1 MRGKI
6 IFATSG
12 KMLLVIGTSMA
23 LPLMVALY
31 YGEKETKAF
40 LISMLITLIC
50 GALLSFGF
58 KNNERMRIK
67 DGYLIVTL
75 SWILATLFGML
86 PYLISGAVDTLPDA
100 IFETMSGF
108 TTTGASIF
116 TDVEALGKGILLW
129 RALTHWL
136 GDVGILVL
144 FVALLS
150 ALGNNGMQ
158 LFKAE
163 ISQAVGNKLT
173 PRISDGAKIL
183 WIVYMVLTVV
193 AIAGYWLCGMDMFDA
208 ICHSFATVA
217 TGGFSTKNSSLGYY
231 QNAGIEW
238 VGIIVMFL
246 SGINLAL
253 YYDAW
258 RAKHKLQGFF
268 KNSVVKAYLLIYG
281 FLIAVLSCQLFLQQD
296 LGVHDAV
303 RTAAFQVITI
313 GTTTGFVTTDFE
325 CWSQMS
331 KYILVLA
338 MMIGGC
344 AGSTSGGIKVDR
356 FVIAFEQV
364 KIDIQ
369 RILHPRLVGN
379 VKSSSYPMDTEGVA
393 RTLTFIFIYLITLAI
408 GIFILVCLDLSILD
422 AYMAA
427 ITSLGNIGAVWGS
440 FGPSECY
447 AAFPQAGKIL
457 MSILMLLGRLE
468 IYTVFAAI
476 LPERKIKK

>member
-6 IFATSG
+6 IWSTSG
-12 KMLLVIGTSMA
+12 KLLLIIGISMIF
-23 LPLMVALY
+23 PLAISLY
-31 YGEKETKAF
+31 YGENEAWAF
-40 LISMLITLIC
+40 FISMVITLLC
-50 GALLSFGF
+50 GGILSFGF

-136 GDVGILVL
+136 GGVGILVL

-238 VGIIVMFL
+238 VGLIVMFL

-253 YYDAW
+253 YYDVW
-258 RAKHKLQGFF
+258 RSKHKAQQFI

-281 FLIAVLSCQLFLQQD
+281 VLILLLSVQLFTQES
-296 LGVHDAV
+296 LGLHDAV
-303 RTAAFQVITI
+303 RTAAFQVITV

-325 CWSQMS
+325 TWSQMS
-331 KYILVLA
+331 KYILILA
-338 MMIGGC
+338 MLIGGC

-356 FVIAFEQV
+356 YVIAFEQI
-364 KIDIQ
+364 KIEIQ
-369 RILHPRLVGN
+369 RALHPRLVGN
-379 VKSSSYPMDTEGVA
+379 VKSSSYPMDAEGVV
-393 RTLTFIFIYLITLAI
+393 RTLAFIFIYLLTLAA
-408 GIFILVCLDLSILD
+408 GIFCFVLMDLSILD
-422 AYMAA
+422 AFMAA

-447 AAFPQAGKIL
+447 ATFPQAGKLL
-457 MSILMLLGRLE
+457 MSFLMLLGRLE
-468 IYTVFAAI
+468 IYTVFAAL
-476 LPERKIKK
+476 LPTKKIKK